1 MVQGLNIPNLQLAGT
16 DVERNE
22 LGKSVADLEYVLAQ
36 AKERMQH
43 LRGRPDTTRQMA
55 SFRARTFEKA
65 QKTLR
70 QLSRAP
76 QTEQVVMW
84 RQKIQFLLDDMRVG
98 QQ

>member
-1 MVQGLNIPNLQLAGT
+1 MNKPSLQLAGT

-36 AKERMQH
+36 AKERMRVI
-43 LRGRPDTTRQMA
+43 RGRPHTTRQMA

>member
-1 MVQGLNIPNLQLAGT
+1 MNVPNLQLAGT

-22 LGKSVADLEYVLAQ
+22 LGKSVADLEGILSL
-36 AKERMQH
+36 AKERMRTLQ
-43 LRGRPDTTRQMA
+43 GRPHTTRQMA

-84 RQKIQFLLDDMRVG
+84 RQKIQFLLDDMRIG